1 MAYTSLSKEE
11 LLASIRPD
19 MKLTWD
25 FFKRIYGYSLYEPEF
40 AERALT
46 TLEANGCRLARNYY
60 LAWVSKYKAERDAE
74 MKKVAAWYAEECKRQ
89 WEKRL
94 KEGERERAKQQ
105 QMQWQQSSRERWA
118 EMSEALGFQPIAKER

>member
-1 MAYTSLSKEE
+1 MAYTSPSKEE

-25 FFKRIYGYSLYEPEF
+25 FFKRIYGYEITWPGF
-40 AERALT
+40 ADRALT
-46 TLEANGCRLARNYY
+46 ALEAVGCSRARDYY
-60 LAWVSKYKAERDAE
+60 LTWVSKYEAEQAAE

-89 WEKRL
+89 WEKRQ

-105 QMQWQQSSRERWA
+105 QTQWQQSSRERWA
-118 EMSEALGFQPIAKER
+118 EMSETLGFQPIVKER

>member
-1 MAYTSLSKEE
+1 MAYISPSKEE

-60 LAWVSKYKAERDAE
+60 LAWVSKYEAERDAE

-105 QMQWQQSSRERWA
+105 QTQWQQSSRERWA
-118 EMSEALGFQPIAKER
+118 EMSEALGFPSIAKER

>member
-1 MAYTSLSKEE
+1 MACVSPSKEE

-40 AERALT
+40 AERALIA
-46 TLEANGCRLARNYY
+46 LEAVGCSRARDYY
-60 LAWVSKYKAERDAE
+60 KTWVNKYEAEQAAE
-74 MKKVAAWYAEECKRQ
+74 MKKVAAWYSEECKRQ
-89 WEKRL
+89 WEKRQ

-105 QMQWQQSSRERWA
+105 QTQWQQSSRERWA
-118 EMSEALGFQPIAKER
+118 EISEALGFQPIAKER

>member
-1 MAYTSLSKEE
+1 MAYTSPSKEE

-60 LAWVSKYKAERDAE
+60 LAWVSKYEAERDAE
-74 MKKVAAWYAEECKRQ
+74 MKNVAVWYAQECKKQ
-89 WEKRL
+89 WEKRQ
-94 KEGERERAKQQ
+94 KEGEGKRLE
-105 QMQWQQSSRERWA
+105 
-118 EMSEALGFQPIAKER
+118 EMSNRELLTLLRNLNAGEYR

>member
-1 MAYTSLSKEE
+1 MAYTSPSKEE

-25 FFKRIYGYSLYEPEF
+25 FFKRIYGYEISWPGFADRAIAALEAAGCSRARGYYETWVSEYE
-40 AERALT
+40 AERA
-46 TLEANGCRLARNYY
+46 
-60 LAWVSKYKAERDAE
+60 AE

-89 WEKRL
+89 WEKRQ
-94 KEGERERAKQQ
+94 KEGERERARQQ
-105 QMQWQQSSRERWA
+105 QTQWQQSSRERWA